1 MISLDDHRCN
11 IVVLEI
17 ALREL
22 PSGLVDTI
30 RDIRS
35 RLVAQGPHLIKHTR
49 MRPRC
54 LAPSQRLSVKN
65 RPTMT
70 RLNVIREALNVCA
83 RNSCW
88 SLCTMKTWP

>member
-22 PSGLVDTI
+22 PSGMVDTI

-35 RLVAQGPHLIKHTR
+35 RLVAQGPNLIKHT
-49 MRPRC
+49 
-54 LAPSQRLSVKN
+54 LAAELVTVRRRRLDD
-65 RPTMT
+65 P
-70 RLNVIREALNVCA
+70 IG
-83 RNSCW
+83 
-88 SLCTMKTWP
+88 